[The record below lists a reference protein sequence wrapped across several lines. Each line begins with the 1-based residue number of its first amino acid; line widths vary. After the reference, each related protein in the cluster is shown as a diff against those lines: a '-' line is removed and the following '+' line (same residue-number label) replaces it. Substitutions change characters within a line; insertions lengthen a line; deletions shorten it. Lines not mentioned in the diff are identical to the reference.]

1 MKLHVSVHF
10 LCMFNNLKLGEKG
23 RKEKGKRNKEMKK
36 ERRGKKRKKEGKK
49 KEKGKRK
56 KEKEGRKG
64 KGEGEGEGKG
74 RRKARKGIR
83 IGKGKGRKISL
94 HSSLCCWGKR
104 LASANSVIK
113 MLVEMLSLFSKR
125 FLSCHFQDYSVNRT
139 LLYYHCNSNYFK
151 VGSLVLIN
159 IYEHTSIEVKQYKA
173 LKYFVIAMYLST
185 LRVLKALF
193 ISISAAK

>member
-23 RKEKGKRNKEMKK
+23 RKEKGKRNKEKK
-36 ERRGKKRKKEGKK
+36 KGEERRGKRKEKRKKKGKIK
-49 KEKGKRK
+49 KEKGKGG
-56 KEKEGRKG
+56 KERERERGRG
-64 KGEGEGEGKG
+64 GGREGKRRG
-74 RRKARKGIR
+74 RGKARQGIQ

-94 HSSLCCWGKR
+94 RSSLCCWGKR

-139 LLYYHCNSNYFK
+139 LLYYHCNSNYLLQS
-151 VGSLVLIN
+151 G
-159 IYEHTSIEVKQYKA
+159 
-173 LKYFVIAMYLST
+173 VISPN
-185 LRVLKALF
+185 
-193 ISISAAK
+193 